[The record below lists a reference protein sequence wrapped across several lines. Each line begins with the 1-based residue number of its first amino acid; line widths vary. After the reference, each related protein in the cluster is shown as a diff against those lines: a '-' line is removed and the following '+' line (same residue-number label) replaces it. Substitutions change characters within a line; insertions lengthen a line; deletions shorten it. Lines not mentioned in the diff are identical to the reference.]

1 MVYGISEDSLICL
14 NLTGGKKGVNLA
26 KKRCENRIF
35 LYIYIYIYI
44 YIYLFIYLFI
54 FFQFCSQIDHHSQNI
69 LAKFGHRLNIILKIF
84 LKFWLPA
91 GGACC
96 RKIWELEIFVLE

>member
-1 MVYGISEDSLICL
+1 LIPWIHGISEDSLICL

-26 KKRCENRIF
+26 KKGVKIEF
-35 LYIYIYIYI
+35 SFIYIYI
-44 YIYLFIYLFI
+44 
-54 FFQFCSQIDHHSQNI
+54 FQFCSQIDHHSQNS

-84 LKFWLPA
+84 LTFWLPA

-96 RKIWELEIFVLE
+96 RKIWELEIFVLEYG